1 MIPGGAKCR
10 EFCPETLES
19 KLAPGLYACGEL
31 FDVTG
36 PCGGYNLAW
45 AWASGCLAGKE
56 CGEAAVNGMRVRIG
70 RIPAV
75 RRRRCERRDV
85 GAFGRTAAVHR

>member
-1 MIPGGAKCR
+1 MYRKDSGGARMMLGGVKCR

-19 KLAPGLYACGEL
+19 KLAPGVYACGEL

-45 AWASGCLAGKE
+45 AWASGCLAGRS
-56 CGEAAVNGMRVRIG
+56 AAK
-70 RIPAV
+70 PL
-75 RRRRCERRDV
+75 
-85 GAFGRTAAVHR
+85 

>member
-1 MIPGGAKCR
+1 MGVGERVPDWEERGEVAVNGTRVGIRRTFDGAQVMLGGAKCR
-10 EFCPETLES
+10 RFCPETLES

-45 AWASGCLAGKE
+45 AWASGCLAGRS
-56 CGEAAVNGMRVRIG
+56 AAKSL
-70 RIPAV
+70 
-75 RRRRCERRDV
+75 
-85 GAFGRTAAVHR
+85 

>member
-19 KLAPGLYACGEL
+19 KLAPGVYACGEL
-31 FDVTG
+31 VDETG

-45 AWASGCLAGKE
+45 AWASGCLAGKS
-56 CGEAAVNGMRVRIG
+56 AAK
-70 RIPAV
+70 PL
-75 RRRRCERRDV
+75 
-85 GAFGRTAAVHR
+85 